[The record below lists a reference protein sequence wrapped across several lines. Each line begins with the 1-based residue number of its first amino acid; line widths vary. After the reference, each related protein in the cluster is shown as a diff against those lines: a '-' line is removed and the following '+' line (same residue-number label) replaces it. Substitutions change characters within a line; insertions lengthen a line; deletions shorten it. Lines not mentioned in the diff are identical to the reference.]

1 METQGELFP
10 DIARKSRELAV
21 AEAKKATSDA
31 LSVLLENLPEKAT
44 CTVPEASEFLGVSV
58 RSVELLISDGTLLA
72 AYANRSDAAIKQH
85 ARPIVRSARPFD
97 RTRSKFL
104 TLEELRMK
112 RSNVGV

>member
-1 METQGELFP
+1 MIEQIEMFP
-10 DIARKSRELAV
+10 DIAASAIE
-21 AEAKKATSDA
+21 AERANAEKEASDA
-31 LSVLLENLPEKAT
+31 VSVLLERLPEKAT
-44 CTVPEASEFLGVSV
+44 CTVPEAAAFLGVSV
-58 RSVELLISDGTLLA
+58 RSVELLIADGTLLA